1 MGVVTRLV
9 GDLLARVVKI
19 LVDQLSSANLSR
31 GVVVDIQRVSSLNS
45 F

>member
-1 MGVVTRLV
+1 MTRLV
-9 GDLLARVVKI
+9 GDLPSRVVKI
-19 LVDQLSSANLSR
+19 LVDQLSSVNLSH